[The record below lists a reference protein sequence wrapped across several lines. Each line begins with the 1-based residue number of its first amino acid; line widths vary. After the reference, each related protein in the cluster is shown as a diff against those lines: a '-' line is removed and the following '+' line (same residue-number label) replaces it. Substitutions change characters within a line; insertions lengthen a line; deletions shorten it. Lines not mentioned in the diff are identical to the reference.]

1 MYVCFQF
8 CFFMISNTFEVT
20 INFLWNG
27 CVNFKRSYL
36 FLKRKHRTLIALW
49 LYGNHVIFLTKN
61 TLNTFNHYI
70 EKTFWF
76 FFRLVLWK
84 KKSIKC
90 ILRNCIL
97 QPLKFISFHMVFDRI
112 FEKWRI
118 MIAKI
123 YRQNFLQCNR
133 IYRMNTRFPSIE
145 ASGMG
150 WDGTGSEDGMWRYGK
165 YFLLSLQGQVRTSR
179 WEH

>member
-1 MYVCFQF
+1 
-8 CFFMISNTFEVT
+8 MISNTFEVT

-36 FLKRKHRTLIALW
+36 FLKRKHRTLIAFW

-70 EKTFWF
+70 EKIFWF
-76 FFRLVLWK
+76 FFLLVMWK

-97 QPLKFISFHMVFDRI
+97 QPLKFISLIVFLRNDELWSQKSI
-112 FEKWRI
+112 G
-118 MIAKI
+118 KI
-123 YRQNFLQCNR
+123 SCNVIGYVGWIPDFR
-133 IYRMNTRFPSIE
+133 RSRRVE
-145 ASGMG
+145 
-150 WDGTGSEDGMWRYGK
+150 WDGTGRVRRMGCDGTENISFYRYRDKLGRPDENTNIH
-165 YFLLSLQGQVRTSR
+165 FLKHSDAFFG
-179 WEH
+179 